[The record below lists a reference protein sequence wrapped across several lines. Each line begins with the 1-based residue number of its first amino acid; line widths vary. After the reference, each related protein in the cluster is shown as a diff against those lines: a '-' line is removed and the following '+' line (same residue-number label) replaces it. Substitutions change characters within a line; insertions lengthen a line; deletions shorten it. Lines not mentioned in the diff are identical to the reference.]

1 LCPFLL
7 DHYNLLAEAAEKELS
22 QLDEK
27 LFFEVFS
34 PHRKAAKKQIN
45 RERKQL

>member
-1 LCPFLL
+1 MAA
-7 DHYNLLAEAAEKELS
+7 DLLAAAAEKQLP

-34 PHRKAAKKQIN
+34 PHRASVKK
-45 RERKQL
+45 RKN